1 MDELVQDAPP
11 VEEVPQVVEV
21 VDARSALE
29 EVQRG
34 YDERL
39 SSIDEGIEGLRLQ
52 VQAESGTSGTVVV
65 DDTQW
70 QTLVDQLSVVSDSVS
85 VSLFLSLICVCVVS
99 AILGTRLFAVFA
111 EGWRH

>member
-1 MDELVQDAPP
+1 MDEMVQDAPP
-11 VEEVPQVVEV
+11 AEDVPQVVEV
-21 VDARSALE
+21 VDARRALE

-52 VQAESGTSGTVVV
+52 VQAESGTSGTVTV

-70 QTLVDQLSVVSDSVS
+70 QSLVDTLTVVSDSAS
-85 VSLFLSLICVCVVS
+85 ISLFLSLVCTCLVS
-99 AILGTRLFAVFA
+99 AILGTRLFAVFS